1 MTAETTWIGLIL
13 LLIFIGP
20 IIYLLVRQKIN
31 HRNHIKVLKNLC
43 DVNNIL
49 PDFNE
54 ISGAYLIGLDSK
66 ERKLIYLRAGEQEN
80 YKLIDL
86 NEYASC
92 KIGSTK
98 ISETEAENVWLKLNN
113 KSQHQLPMEIIFYD
127 NARDMHLDS
136 DVQFVLA
143 QKWQAIIRQNLT
155 K

>member
-1 MTAETTWIGLIL
+1 MTPETTWIGLLL

-20 IIYLLVRQKIN
+20 IIYLLIKQKIN
-31 HRNHIKVLKNLC
+31 HRNHLKVLKNLC

-54 ISGAYLIGLDSK
+54 ISGDYLLGLDSR
-66 ERKLIYLRAGEQEN
+66 ERKLIYLRSGEQEN

-92 KIGSTK
+92 SVGSTK
-98 ISETEAENVWLKLNN
+98 IPETGAANVWLKLNN
-113 KSQHQLPMEIIFYD
+113 KSQHQLPMEITFYD
-127 NARDMHLDS
+127 NDRDIHLDS
-136 DVQFVLA
+136 DVQYVLA
-143 QKWQAIIRQNLT
+143 QKWQAIIRQNIT